1 MQLKTKLTLSIASLV
16 LLVVLA
22 VTLVYLA
29 GNMRQQLQQVDAHAN
44 FLARAIYNQMSQE
57 WSRAG
62 IAEVGS
68 ADGQAALQ
76 AFFRGLPAST
86 ALDNLFSSAIGY
98 NGSIRD
104 VALIT
109 PNGAVVMDSNPLLEG
124 NPQPQRPAMDTMM
137 GAGLWQQVRAVLGP
151 ETIYSVNLGIEAGG
165 QPLGTIAVGVDTVL
179 LRQQMLGRM
188 QHLLLYGG
196 LIVLLATL
204 LAWSLAELALAP
216 LAAISAQLDQ
226 LMAAP
231 ESRPAGEARAP
242 EMARR
247 GGDELGRVQ
256 SKIERLGQEI
266 QDTRQIY
273 TTLQENVG
281 HVLSGLD
288 AGLMLFDAQGQSVMA
303 SAAMPDLLGTPAAEL
318 VGRPVEE
325 LFPGAVGLDAAVR
338 HGVRQKQALA
348 SHESER
354 HAGGRRLL
362 ARLDLIRDRGGEAG
376 ALLTLRDAEPLQ
388 RLEGELEVARRLSAV
403 GRLTRGVAHE
413 VKNPLNAMSIH
424 LDLLRAK
431 AEAGG
436 NGLGP
441 HIEVL
446 GHEIER
452 LDRVVRTFLD
462 FTRPVELRLTAADLS
477 EVARGVE
484 QLVRAEAEAKGVSIE
499 LDAPHPGP
507 RVWVDRDL
515 VEQALLNLVN
525 NGVQAMAGVEPARRR
540 LRLEVR
546 ERPLQGM
553 IRVRDWG
560 PGVAAE
566 HRDKIFDLYFTTRGE
581 GTGIGLALAARIMQL
596 HQGAIELEPE
606 AAAPGASFV
615 LRFPVRAEEA
625 ARGAR

>member
-1 MQLKTKLTLSIASLV
+1 MKLKTKLTLSIASLV

-29 GNMRQQLQQVDAHAN
+29 GNMRQQLQQVDTHAN
-44 FLARAIYNQMSQE
+44 FLAHAIYNQMSQE
-57 WSRAG
+57 WSQAG
-62 IAEVGS
+62 GGNGGS
-68 ADGQAALQ
+68 GSGQAALD
-76 AFFRGLPAST
+76 AFLRGLPDSS
-86 ALDNLFSSAIGY
+86 ALENLFSSAIGY

-104 VALIT
+104 VALVA
-109 PNGAVVMDSNPLLEG
+109 PSGVVILDSNPLLEG
-124 NPQPQRPAMDTMM
+124 HPQPQRPAMANIAGDA
-137 GAGLWQQVRAVLGP
+137 AGLWRQVLAVLGP
-151 ETIYSVNLGIEAGG
+151 EAIYSVNLGVQAGG
-165 QPLGTIAVGVDTVL
+165 EPLGTIAVGVDTVL

-188 QHLLLYGG
+188 RSLLFYGV
-196 LIVLLATL
+196 LIVLLATI

-216 LAAISAQLDQ
+216 LAAISAQLDR
-226 LMAAP
+226 LVAVP
-231 ESRPAGEARAP
+231 EPGGQ
-242 EMARR
+242 

-288 AGLMLFDAQGQSVMA
+288 LGLMLFDARGQSAMA
-303 SAAMPDLLGTPAAEL
+303 SAAMPELLGIPAGEL

-325 LFPGAVGLDAAVR
+325 LFPGGSGLDAVVRQAVR
-338 HGVRQKQALA
+338 QNQSLQA
-348 SHESER
+348 HESER

-413 VKNPLNAMSIH
+413 VKNPLNAMAIH
-424 LDLLRAK
+424 LDLLRTK
-431 AEAGG
+431 ATSGG
-436 NGLGP
+436 DGLGP

-446 GHEIER
+446 GREIER

-462 FTRPVELRLTAADLS
+462 FTRPVELRLAPADLS
-477 EVARGVE
+477 EVAAGVE
-484 QLVRAEAEAKGVSIE
+484 QLVQAEAEAKGVRIE
-499 LDAPHPGP
+499 LDAHRPGP
-507 RVWVDRDL
+507 RVWLDRDL
-515 VEQALLNLVN
+515 IEQALLNLVN
-525 NGVQAMAGVEPARRR
+525 NGLQAMEQSEAGRRR

-546 ERPLQGM
+546 ERPQQGL
-553 IRVRDWG
+553 IRVRDFG

-581 GTGIGLALAARIMQL
+581 GSGIGLALAARIMQL
-596 HQGAIELEPE
+596 HQGSIELEAE
-606 AAAPGASFV
+606 AGDGPGASFV
-615 LRFPVRAEEA
+615 LHFPVRAEEA
-625 ARGAR
+625 ARGEH